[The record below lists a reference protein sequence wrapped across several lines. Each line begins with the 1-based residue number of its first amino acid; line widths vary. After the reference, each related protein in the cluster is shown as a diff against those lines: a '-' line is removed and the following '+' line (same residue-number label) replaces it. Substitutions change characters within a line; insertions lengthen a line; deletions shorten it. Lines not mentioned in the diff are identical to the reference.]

1 MSLRPVAGRGEA
13 QGDDGPAVPCEHV
26 RAWVSAR
33 VRRSMLSGP
42 MASEPP
48 KGVSPQQRAR
58 LSGGRFVLPEEAA
71 LTLERANSG
80 MMVSATSD
88 LDGPTESCLDPIES
102 CWERNGMLV
111 VIGVAL
117 CLCVVATVVLIVVF
131 AGCGIMSS
139 GGWLCS

>member
-1 MSLRPVAGRGEA
+1 MSLRPVAGRAEA
-13 QGDDGPAVPCEHV
+13 EEGDDGPAVPCEHV

-80 MMVSATSD
+80 MMVGATSD
-88 LDGPTESCLDPIES
+88 LDGPTESCVDPIES

-111 VIGVAL
+111 VIGVA
-117 CLCVVATVVLIVVF
+117 TVVLIVVF
-131 AGCGIMSS
+131 AGCGIMSGRCW
-139 GGWLCS
+139 GG